1 MDVTLGIV
9 VIGAVVVVSLFGAWA
24 AGRNRRDNAHET
36 DSGKSPPEELTV
48 AEDLKKLKEKGR
60 YRGIV

>member
-24 AGRNRRDNAHET
+24 AGRNRRDKAHET
-36 DSGKSPPEELTV
+36 GSGKIPLEELKA
-48 AEDLKKLKEKGR
+48 AEDLKRLRDRDEYG
-60 YRGIV
+60 GMV